1 MAIARFGPSRSAVSA
16 WRSPDTVI
24 AIADFGMAITDFGDG
39 DHLRT
44 ALSSS
49 WAEVVA

>member
-1 MAIARFGPSRSAVSA
+1 
-16 WRSPDTVI
+16 VI
-24 AIADFGMAITDFGDG
+24 AIAEYGMAITDFGDG
-39 DHLRT
+39 DHLCT